1 MNIIKKGKKIAI
13 VTDSVADLPDSLVKE
28 YNIKVVPLYIRFSG
42 NSYKENIE
50 IKPDKIYKELQ
61 SGQILKTSTPT
72 INDFIKAYKDI
83 KENEDPDIIYS
94 IHLSSILSGTI
105 NSAIAASRSIKGINI
120 KIIDS
125 KKAAISEGFI
135 VLSAA
140 KAARSGASEEEMDIL
155 IERMIE
161 SSYFYATFDN
171 FEFIIK
177 GGRAP
182 FLAKFV
188 GKAMVLKPII
198 TFSLA
203 GKLRLKKFCFNN
215 RVSIKQLH
223 TLIRADII
231 NSDMGRCM
239 IGICYG
245 DDKELA
251 ERLRGFIEDDPQ
263 INVDDF
269 VMTKMTSVMAAHTG
283 PGIWGIAACPAY
295 KIK

>member
-1 MNIIKKGKKIAI
+1 MIKKGKKIVI
-13 VTDSVADLPDSLVKE
+13 VTDSVADLSDSLIKE
-28 YNIKVVPLYIRFSG
+28 NNIKVVPLYISFDG

-50 IKPDKIYKELQ
+50 ISPDRIYKELQ
-61 SGQILKTSTPT
+61 SGQTLKTSTPT
-72 INDFIKAYKDI
+72 VNDFIKVYKDL

-105 NSAIAASRSIKGINI
+105 NSAIAASRSIEDANI

-140 KAARSGASEEEMDIL
+140 KAAGSGASEEEIDKL
-155 IERMIE
+155 IERMIS

-171 FEFIIK
+171 FEYVIK

-182 FLAKFV
+182 FLAKLI

-198 TFSLA
+198 TFTPA
-203 GKLRLKKFCFNN
+203 GKLRLKKFCLNSKI
-215 RVSIKQLH
+215 SIKRLY
-223 TLIRADII
+223 TLIKSDII
-231 NSDMGRCM
+231 SSNMGRCM

-245 DDKELA
+245 NDKGPA
-251 ERLRGFIEDDPQ
+251 ERLRGFIEDDIQ
-263 INVDDF
+263 IDVSDF

-283 PGIWGIAACPAY
+283 PGIWGVAACPVY
-295 KIK
+295 KSK